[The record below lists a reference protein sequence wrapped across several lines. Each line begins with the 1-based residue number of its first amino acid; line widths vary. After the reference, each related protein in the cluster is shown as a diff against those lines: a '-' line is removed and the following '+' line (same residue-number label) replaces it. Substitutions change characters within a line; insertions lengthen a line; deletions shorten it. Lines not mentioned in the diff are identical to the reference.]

1 MAEEEAANQNVA
13 EEEEADEKTLLLEA
27 WQKRGAVK
35 FNDFEKVSDTAR
47 VQLLREAR
55 QLGPEYSVSYA
66 DGTAIEIS
74 DETYKMEKVSASAV
88 AKKLLLLS
96 GQNGVAAAIKRYLHL
111 HYECKVMRVRK
122 KKFYQILINFLNS
135 TLTNAKHLS

>member
-1 MAEEEAANQNVA
+1 MAAEQEANERA
-13 EEEEADEKTLLLEA
+13 LLLEA

-35 FNDFEKVSDTAR
+35 FDGFEKVSDTAR
-47 VQLLREAR
+47 VQLLRESR
-55 QLGPEYSVSYA
+55 KFGPEFSVSYA

-74 DETYKMEKVSASAV
+74 NETYNMKTVSASAV

-111 HYECKVMRVRK
+111 HYECKVMQVRK
-122 KKFYQILINFLNS
+122 KKFYQILIKFLNS
-135 TLTNAKHLS
+135 SLTNTKHLS